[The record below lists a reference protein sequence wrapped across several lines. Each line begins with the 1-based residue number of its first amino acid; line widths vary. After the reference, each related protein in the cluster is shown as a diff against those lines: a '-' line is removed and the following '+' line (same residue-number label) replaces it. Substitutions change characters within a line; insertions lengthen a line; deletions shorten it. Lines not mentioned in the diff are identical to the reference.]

1 MIPSPPASSRRH
13 APSVLPFAYPLDEFY
28 VQAGMQ
34 LPAIEQIDGSN
45 VPEPYRSLLAHAH
58 DMTPTLERFHG
69 RPIHLQVLRREQR
82 DDFYFREVVLVL
94 DGSDMPVE
102 FGAIKINL
110 ALFAP
115 SARRVILEERFPLG
129 HILKD

>member
-1 MIPSPPASSRRH
+1 MRPSAPASFRRS
-13 APSVLPFAYPLDEFY
+13 APTVLPFAYPLDEFY

-34 LPAIEQIDGSN
+34 LPAIEQIEGDA
-45 VPEPYRSLLAHAH
+45 VPEPYRTLLVHLH
-58 DMTPTLERFHG
+58 DMTPTLEQFHG
-69 RPIHLQVLRREQR
+69 RSIHLQVLRREQR

-94 DGSDMPVE
+94 DGTELPVE

-115 SARRVILEERFPLG
+115 AVRRM
-129 HILKD
+129 